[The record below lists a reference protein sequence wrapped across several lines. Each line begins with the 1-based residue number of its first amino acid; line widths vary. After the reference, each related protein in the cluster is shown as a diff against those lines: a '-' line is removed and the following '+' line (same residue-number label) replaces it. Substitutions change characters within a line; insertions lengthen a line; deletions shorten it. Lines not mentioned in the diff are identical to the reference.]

1 MNIDS
6 YNNLY
11 LICIE
16 APLANLYDF
25 VIKDSALESFHKGM
39 SYMDVSDF
47 YENVFYDK
55 SEKDFYGA
63 IFFTSPNI
71 EDKTIVLGN
80 AASWATLC
88 NYISKALK
96 IRNIQFDI
104 GTNRNTLLVNQA
116 GILIRSVQTLLDK
129 NCKWSFSSK
138 GDLLDFENPL
148 YYKKKIIKER
158 LNKDILV
165 EYCYKNNLAVR
176 DSSFFSSD
184 KECMFIRR
192 NIIKGEY

>member
-16 APLANLYDF
+16 APLAHLYDF
-25 VIKDSALESFHKGM
+25 VIKDSALESFHKEM

-47 YENVFYDK
+47 YKNTFYNK

-104 GTNRNTLLVNQA
+104 GANRNTLLVNQ
-116 GILIRSVQTLLDK
+116 SVQTLLDK

-148 YYKKKIIKER
+148 YYKKKIVKER
-158 LNKDILV
+158 LNKDILI

-184 KECMFIRR
+184 KECIFIRR
-192 NIIKGEY
+192 DIIKGEY